1 MAFWMGASVRVSTL
15 LVASSRMRM
24 AGSARTARTLLGVQ
38 KECGG
43 AEGAGEGDGGRAG
56 VVGRGGGVVF
66 RRFKSL
72 LEKSPLT
79 PL

>member
-1 MAFWMGASVRVSTL
+1 MRASVRVSTL
-15 LVASSRMRM
+15 LVASSKMRI
-24 AGSARTARTLLGVQ
+24 AGSAGTARTLLGVQ
-38 KECGG
+38 KKRGG
-43 AEGAGEGDGGRAG
+43 EDDGDDGRAG
-56 VVGRGGGVVF
+56 VVGWGGGVVF